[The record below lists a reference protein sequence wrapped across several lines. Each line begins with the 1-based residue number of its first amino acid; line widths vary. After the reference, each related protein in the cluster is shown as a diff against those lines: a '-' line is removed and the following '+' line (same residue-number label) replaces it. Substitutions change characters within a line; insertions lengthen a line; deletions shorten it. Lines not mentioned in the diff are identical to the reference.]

1 MEWMNRQ
8 DRVWK
13 VDAEMSKIFKTFF
26 VNRKSRFKGVAPN
39 RPIGQFDIAPKLREV
54 KPELSHWSITAKTKQ
69 NL

>member
-1 MEWMNRQ
+1 MNRQ

-26 VNRKSRFKGVAPN
+26 GNRKSRFKGVAPN

-54 KPELSHWSITAKTKQ
+54 KPELSH
-69 NL
+69 